1 MIATLVSSTALF
13 AQLGETTP
21 IDTPE
26 IEWSALMP
34 ILILAAGGILLLTLS
49 SLVRSVRETPSA
61 HAAIT
66 VIIALASGAFC
77 VPLWQRVQDPSRG
90 PLTAVAGALGIDGF
104 SVMAT
109 GLIAVTVILTAL
121 LLDGYLR
128 REGLD
133 SVEFYALVLLAGA
146 GGAIMASANDL
157 IVMFLGLE
165 ALSIAIYVLAAM
177 HHRRAES
184 QEAGFKYLIVGAFS
198 SAFFL
203 YGIAMVYGATG
214 TTSLVG
220 IASFLAANVL
230 LRNAMLLLG
239 MALLLVGFAFKIA
252 AVPFGGWAPDVY
264 EGSPTPITAFMAAAV
279 KVGAFAGMIR
289 VFYLALSVQID
300 DWQPLIYALAVL
312 TMVVGAILAVVQ
324 TNVKRLLAYSS
335 ISHAGFVL
343 VAVYTGTTVGMSAMM
358 FYLAAYIFMVI
369 GSFGVVGLVS
379 QRGDAAHSLDDYKGL
394 SKSRPGIAL
403 AFTVFLLAQAGV
415 PFTSGFFG
423 KFYVISAAVDS
434 KNYILALVA
443 MLASVIAA
451 VLYLKII
458 VSMYL
463 SADDDGAA
471 ATASGPTVS
480 IPLTSATAIGI
491 AVIATLVLGVLPNI
505 LVDLAN
511 DAVPVLV
518 ALS

>member
-1 MIATLVSSTALF
+1 MISVVANSIPFFTQISDV
-13 AQLGETTP
+13 TP
-21 IDTPE
+21 IDTPD
-26 IEWSALMP
+26 IEWSAIMP
-34 ILILAAGGILLLTLS
+34 IIILAAGGILLLTLS

-61 HAAIT
+61 NAAIT
-66 VIIALASGAFC
+66 VVIGLAAVAFC
-77 VPLWQRVQDPSRG
+77 IPLWERVQDPERG
-90 PLTAVAGALGIDGF
+90 PLTAVAGAIGIDGF
-104 SVMAT
+104 SVLAI
-109 GLIAVTVILTAL
+109 GLIAIAVILTAL

-128 REGLD
+128 REDLD
-133 SVEFYALVLLAGA
+133 SVEFYTLILLAGA
-146 GGAIMASANDL
+146 GGSIMASANDL

-165 ALSIAIYVLAAM
+165 MLSIAIYVLAAM

-220 IASFLAANVL
+220 VASFLAANIL

-239 MALLLVGFAFKIA
+239 MGLLLVGFAFKIA

-289 VFYLALSVQID
+289 VFYLAFSVQID

-312 TMVVGAILAVVQ
+312 TMVVGAVLAVVQ

-335 ISHAGFVL
+335 ISHAGFIL
-343 VAVYTGTTVGMSAMM
+343 VGVYTGTQVGMSAMI
-358 FYLAAYIFMVI
+358 FYLTAYVFMVI

-379 QRGDAAHSLDDYKGL
+379 QRGDAAHSLEDYKGL
-394 SKSRPGIAL
+394 SKSRPGLAL
-403 AFTVFLLAQAGV
+403 AFMVFLLAQAGV

-423 KFYVISAAVDS
+423 KFYIISAAVDAE
-434 KNYILALVA
+434 NYVLALVA

-458 VSMYL
+458 VAMYL
-463 SADDDGAA
+463 SADDESVAETAA
-471 ATASGPTVS
+471 GPLVN

-491 AVIATLVLGVLPNI
+491 AVVATLVLGVLPNI
-505 LVDLAN
+505 LVDLAH
-511 DAVPVLV
+511 DAIPVLV